1 MDLRRSVLWVVF
13 ALSLVFLYNAWLRYN
28 GQTDLFGTP
37 PAKVASAAGSAI
49 PQPAPTPAN
58 LPTAAAPSPAAPA
71 TIAGASKEL
80 PPAQLTTIRTDLME
94 VRISSRGGNLVYAR
108 LLKYDSR
115 SEPGKNVVLF
125 DDTAH
130 NKYMAQ
136 AGLIGGDFPNHET
149 PMTVLPGARDLGSA
163 QSLQVQLVS
172 PDLGGVRLERTYTFT
187 RGSYVVDVKNIVV
200 NTGTAPVSP
209 QLYLQIVR
217 DGDTPPGDE
226 SHFYHTYTGPALYD
240 NKDKF
245 QKFEFKDLTATMA
258 PRKAD
263 SGWVAMIQHYFVSAW
278 VPEPYEGPRDF
289 YTRKLDT
296 NLYAVG
302 VIQPLPKIAPGKQ
315 ITTDAKLFVGPEL
328 ESRLAAVA
336 PGLELV
342 KDYGWV
348 TILAKPLFWLLE
360 QIHKFVQNWGWSI
373 IVVTLL
379 IKLAF
384 FPLTAASYK
393 SMARM
398 KAVGPRINALRET
411 FKGDQAKMNQ
421 AMVELYRKE
430 KINPLGG
437 CLPIVIQIPV
447 FIALYWVLLSS
458 VELRG
463 APWILWIHDLSAKD
477 PYYIL
482 PAIMTA
488 TSFLQVKLNP
498 TPPDPMQARLMWI
511 MPAAFSVM
519 FFFFPAGLVLYWLTN
534 NSLSIAQQW
543 VINKKMGVATL
554 GAAAAK

>member
-1 MDLRRSVLWVVF
+1 VPQ
-13 ALSLVFLYNAWLRYN
+13 AAP
-28 GQTDLFGTP
+28 TAATP
-37 PAKVASAAGSAI
+37 PNIAGAAATAPLSAPVAAASAA
-49 PQPAPTPAN
+49 PA
-58 LPTAAAPSPAAPA
+58 
-71 TIAGASKEL
+71 
-80 PPAQLTTIRTDLME
+80 AQLTTIRTDLMD
-94 VRISSRGGNLVYAR
+94 VKISSRGGNLVYAK
-108 LLKYDSR
+108 LLKYESR
-115 SEPGKNVVLF
+115 TEPGKNVVLF
-125 DDTAH
+125 DDTPS

-136 AGLIGGDFPNHET
+136 SGLIGGDFPNHET
-149 PMTVLPGARDLGSA
+149 EMTVLPGPRDMGNA
-163 QSLQVQLVS
+163 KTLQVKLVS
-172 PDLGGVRLERTYTFT
+172 PDLGGIKLERTYTFT
-187 RGSYVVDVKNIVV
+187 RDSYVVNVQNTIT
-200 NTGTAPVSP
+200 NTGSVAVAPQMYM
-209 QLYLQIVR
+209 QLVR
-217 DGDTPPGDE
+217 DGNTPAGDE
-226 SHFYHTYTGPALYD
+226 SHFYHTYTGPAYYD
-240 NKDKF
+240 NANKF
-245 QKFEFKDLTATMA
+245 QKFEFKDLKTNEA
-258 PRKAD
+258 PKKAD

-278 VPEPYEGPRDF
+278 VPEPYEGSRDL
-289 YTRKLDT
+289 YTRKLGD

-302 VIQPLPKIAPGKQ
+302 VIQPLPQIAPGKS

-328 ESRLAAVA
+328 ESTLGALA

-348 TILAKPLFWLLE
+348 TILAKPIFWLLE
-360 QIHKFVQNWGWSI
+360 MIHKVVQNWGWSI
-373 IVVTLL
+373 IVLTLL

-398 KAVGPRINALRET
+398 KAVGPRINALRESY
-411 FKGDQAKMNQ
+411 KGDQAKMNQ

-511 MPAAFSVM
+511 MPAAFSIM

-534 NSLSIAQQW
+534 NTTSIAQQW
-543 VINKKMGVATL
+543 FINKKMGVGVLTDTT
-554 GAAAAK
+554 AAAK